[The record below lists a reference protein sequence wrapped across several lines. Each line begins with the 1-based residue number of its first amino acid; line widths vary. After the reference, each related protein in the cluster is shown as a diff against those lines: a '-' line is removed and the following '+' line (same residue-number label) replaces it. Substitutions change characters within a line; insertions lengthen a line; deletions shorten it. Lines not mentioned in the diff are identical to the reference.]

1 MSFLCENFYQMKI
14 HNYSAGPCILP
25 KSVFKKAAESLVN
38 YNNTGLSIAEMS
50 HRSKD
55 FMDVMENS
63 VSLVKELLQ
72 VPEGYEVLFLQ
83 GGASMQFYMSGL
95 NLLPENGSAAFINT
109 GTWSSKAIKE
119 AKLLGNIYEVAS
131 SKDKNFSY
139 IPKKLNIQ
147 NHVSYL
153 HYTSNNTI
161 FGTQFKAIPNTDLRL
176 VCDMSS
182 DIMTREVDIKK
193 YDLIYA
199 GAQKNLGPAGVTL
212 VIVKKEALGKTGRL
226 IPSML
231 DYKVHIDKE
240 SMFNTP
246 PCFGIY
252 TTMLTMEWL
261 KDLGGVEEIKKRNLA
276 KSNLLYQEIDRNSLF
291 EGTARVEDRSLM
303 NPTFVLRDDSLTEA
317 FLSKSIEAGISG
329 IKGHR
334 SVGGFR
340 ASMYNAM
347 EIESVQAL
355 VEVMREFE
363 NTKG

>member
-50 HRSKD
+50 HRSKE
-55 FMDVMENS
+55 FMDVMENA
-63 VSLVKELLQ
+63 VSLVKKLMH

-95 NLLPENGSAAFINT
+95 NLLPENGSAAYINT

-139 IPKKLNIQ
+139 IPKKIDIPN
-147 NHVSYL
+147 NVSYL

-161 FGTQFKAIPNTDLRL
+161 FGTQFKEIPNTDLRL

-182 DIMTREVDIKK
+182 DIMTQEVDIKK

-212 VIVKKEALGKTGRL
+212 VIVKREALGKTGRS

-231 DYKVHIDKE
+231 DYQVQIDKE

-246 PCFGIY
+246 PCFSIY

-261 KDLGGVEEIKKRNLA
+261 KELGGIEEIKKRNLA

-291 EGTARVEDRSLM
+291 EGTAKISTSLFSQ
-303 NPTFVLRDDSLTEA
+303 TLFKKSTICSLD
-317 FLSKSIEAGISG
+317 LP
-329 IKGHR
+329 
-334 SVGGFR
+334 
-340 ASMYNAM
+340 
-347 EIESVQAL
+347 
-355 VEVMREFE
+355 
-363 NTKG
+363 

>member
-1 MSFLCENFYQMKI
+1 MKI
-14 HNYSAGPCILP
+14 HNFSAGPCILP
-25 KSVFKKAAESLVN
+25 KSVFQKAAESLVN

-50 HRSKD
+50 HRSKE
-55 FMDVMENS
+55 FVAVMENAER
-63 VSLVKELLQ
+63 LVKELMN

-95 NLLPENGSAAFINT
+95 NLLPVNGSAAYMNT
-109 GTWSSKAIKE
+109 GAWSSKAIKE
-119 AKLLGNIYEVAS
+119 AKLLGDIHEIAS
-131 SKDKNFSY
+131 SKDKNFNY
-139 IPKKLNIQ
+139 IPKEFDIPQ
-147 NHVSYL
+147 NASFL

-161 FGTQFKAIPNTDLRL
+161 FGTQFKELPNSDLRL

-182 DIMTREVDIKK
+182 DIMTQEIDIKK
-193 YDLIYA
+193 FDLIYA

-212 VIVKKEALGKTGRL
+212 VIVKKDALGKTGRL

-231 DYKVHIDKE
+231 NYQVHIEKE

-246 PCFGIY
+246 PCFSIY

-261 KDLGGVEEIKKRNLA
+261 KELGGVQEIKKRNLA

-291 EGTARVEDRSLM
+291 EGTARTEDRSVM
-303 NPTFVLRDDSLTEA
+303 NPTFVLRDASLHEE
-317 FLSKSIEAGISG
+317 FLNKSIEAGISG

-340 ASMYNAM
+340 ASMYNAL
-347 EIESVQAL
+347 EIESVHAL
-355 VEVMREFE
+355 VDVMQEFE
-363 NTKG
+363 KARG

>member
-1 MSFLCENFYQMKI
+1 MKI

-38 YNNTGLSIAEMS
+38 YNESGLSIAEIS
-50 HRSKD
+50 HRSKE
-55 FMDVMENS
+55 FMAVMENS
-63 VSLVKELLQ
+63 VKLVKDLMK
-72 VPEGYEVLFLQ
+72 VPEGYEILFLQ

-95 NLLPENGSAAFINT
+95 NLLPEQGTAAYINT

-119 AKLLGNIYEVAS
+119 AKLLGNIHEVAS
-131 SKDKNFSY
+131 SKNENFSY
-139 IPKKLNIQ
+139 IPKKIDVPHNA
-147 NHVSYL
+147 SFL

-161 FGTQFKAIPNTDLRL
+161 FGTQFKEAPNTDLRL

-182 DIMTREVDIKK
+182 DIMTKEVDIKK

-212 VIVKKEALGKTGRL
+212 VIVKKDALGKTGRT

-231 DYKVHIDKE
+231 DYQVHIDKE

-246 PCFGIY
+246 PCFSIY

-261 KDLGGVEEIKKRNLA
+261 KEIGGVEEIQKRNLA
-276 KSNLLYQEIDRNSLF
+276 KSSLLYDEIDRNSLF
-291 EGTARVEDRSLM
+291 EGTAKTEDRSVM
-303 NPTFVLRDDSLTEA
+303 NPTFILRDKLLNDE
-317 FLSKSIEAGISG
+317 FLQRSIDAGISG

-340 ASMYNAM
+340 ASMYNALD
-347 EIESVQAL
+347 IKSVEAL
-355 VEVMREFE
+355 VNLMRDFE
-363 NTKG
+363 KSKG

>member
-1 MSFLCENFYQMKI
+1 MKI

-50 HRSKD
+50 HRSKE
-55 FMDVMENS
+55 FMDVMENA
-63 VSLVKELLQ
+63 VSLVKKLMH

-95 NLLPENGSAAFINT
+95 NLLPENGSAAYINT

-139 IPKKLNIQ
+139 IPKKIDIPN
-147 NHVSYL
+147 NVSYL

-161 FGTQFKAIPNTDLRL
+161 FGTQFKEIPNTDLRL

-182 DIMTREVDIKK
+182 DIMTQEVDIKK

-212 VIVKKEALGKTGRL
+212 VIVKKEALGKTGRS

-231 DYKVHIDKE
+231 DYQVQIDKE

-246 PCFGIY
+246 PCFSIY

-261 KDLGGVEEIKKRNLA
+261 KELGGIEEIKKRNLA

-291 EGTARVEDRSLM
+291 EGTAKIEDRSTM
-303 NPTFVLRDDSLTEA
+303 NPTFVLRDDSLNEA
-317 FLSKSIEAGISG
+317 FLNKSIEAGISG

-347 EIESVQAL
+347 EIESVQTL
-355 VEVMREFE
+355 VQVMQEFE
-363 NTKG
+363 NTRG

>member
-1 MSFLCENFYQMKI
+1 MKI

-38 YNNTGLSIAEMS
+38 YNESGLSIAEIS
-50 HRSKD
+50 HRSKE
-55 FMDVMENS
+55 FMAVMENS
-63 VSLVKELLQ
+63 VKLVKDLMK
-72 VPEGYEVLFLQ
+72 VPEGYEILFLQ

-95 NLLPENGSAAFINT
+95 NLLPEQGTAAYINT

-119 AKLLGNIYEVAS
+119 AKLLGNIHEVAS
-131 SKDKNFSY
+131 SKNENFSY
-139 IPKKLNIQ
+139 IPKKFDVPHNA
-147 NHVSYL
+147 SFL

-161 FGTQFKAIPNTDLRL
+161 FGTQFKEAPNTDLRL

-182 DIMTREVDIKK
+182 DIMTKEVDIKK

-212 VIVKKEALGKTGRL
+212 VIVKKDALGKTGRT

-231 DYKVHIDKE
+231 DYQVHIDKE

-246 PCFGIY
+246 PCFSIY

-261 KDLGGVEEIKKRNLA
+261 KEIGGVEEIQKRNLA
-276 KSNLLYQEIDRNSLF
+276 KSSLLYDEIDRNSLF
-291 EGTARVEDRSLM
+291 EGTAKTEDRSVM
-303 NPTFVLRDDSLTEA
+303 NPTFILRDKLLNDE
-317 FLSKSIEAGISG
+317 FLQRSIDAGISG

-340 ASMYNAM
+340 ASMYNALD
-347 EIESVQAL
+347 IKSVEAL
-355 VEVMREFE
+355 VNLMRDFE
-363 NTKG
+363 KSKG

>member
-1 MSFLCENFYQMKI
+1 MKI

-38 YNNTGLSIAEMS
+38 YNESGLSIAEIS
-50 HRSKD
+50 HRSKE
-55 FMDVMENS
+55 FMAVMENS
-63 VSLVKELLQ
+63 VKLVKDLMK
-72 VPEGYEVLFLQ
+72 VPEGYEILFLQ

-95 NLLPENGSAAFINT
+95 NLLPEQGTAAYINT

-119 AKLLGNIYEVAS
+119 AKLLGNIHEVAS
-131 SKDKNFSY
+131 SKNENFSY
-139 IPKKLNIQ
+139 IPKKFDVPHNA
-147 NHVSYL
+147 SFL

-161 FGTQFKAIPNTDLRL
+161 FGTQFKEAPNTDLRL

-182 DIMTREVDIKK
+182 DIMTKEVDIKK

-212 VIVKKEALGKTGRL
+212 VIVKKDALGKTGRT

-231 DYKVHIDKE
+231 DYQVHIDKE

-246 PCFGIY
+246 PCFSIY

-261 KDLGGVEEIKKRNLA
+261 KEIGGVEEIQKRNLT
-276 KSNLLYQEIDRNSLF
+276 KSSLLYDEIDRNSLF
-291 EGTARVEDRSLM
+291 EGTAKTEDRSVM
-303 NPTFVLRDDSLTEA
+303 NPTFILRDKLLNDE
-317 FLSKSIEAGISG
+317 FLQRSIDAGISG

-340 ASMYNAM
+340 ASMYNALD
-347 EIESVQAL
+347 IKSVEAL
-355 VEVMREFE
+355 VNLMRDFE
-363 NTKG
+363 KSKG